1 MYNYTTFTT
10 VSFFVFSILVIKY
23 IAVKVCGE
31 NDMFDYRI
39 ATLQDLEKIWNKDVA
54 SNENDVRWIQWKNQ
68 YITYNKAGDATTF
81 VALLDNN
88 PIGQITVLFSPDCSA
103 VKNRPMLCNGINIA
117 NMNAFRIEK
126 HYEGQGHISKLVKM
140 AEQHAKIKGYTSLTI
155 GCEAKETRNLA
166 IYLHFGYTKFVTSFI
181 EDGELVLF
189 YSKEL

>member
-1 MYNYTTFTT
+1 
-10 VSFFVFSILVIKY
+10 
-23 IAVKVCGE
+23 
-31 NDMFDYRI
+31 MFEYRI
-39 ATLQDLEKIWNKDVA
+39 ATLQDLESIWNKDIA
-54 SNENDVRWIQWKNQ
+54 INEYDERWIQWKNQ
-68 YITYNKAGDATTF
+68 YIKYNKVGEATTF
-81 VALLDNN
+81 VVLSDDN
-88 PIGQITVLFSPDCSA
+88 PIGQITILFSPDCSA

-126 HYEGQGHISKLVKM
+126 QYEGQGHISKLVKM
-140 AEQHAKIKGYTSLTI
+140 AERYAKEKGYTSLTI